1 MLKEKQRED
10 NTGQQFENRL
20 HIDCSTN
27 NHLSQLQEAD
37 DLECWF
43 MAILPRRQPPGPGT
57 RRKLGSS
64 FANGHSVI
72 SRERSFEG
80 LLRASAQRSYPTP
93 EDAKDKNPMMAPPG
107 YETRPSGR
115 VLELQN
121 RDVWL
126 RLTDMSW
133 HLPILGTVL
142 EEPSSNYRSRTAEKW
157 KAKDQKLERLIR
169 RGPKR
174 MATKVQLL
182 FWKRQRIFGCVSQ
195 DVEPPR
201 SSSSSRKSSTMQK
214 TIRCV
219 RFTKAVLRKASDQD
233 QNQSLDAICPRDP
246 HQCSPSAPKFEGWTQ
261 EETGWQE
268 HWAREAAWK
277 LAKKILKLEEEQKTT
292 FFSPT

>member
-27 NHLSQLQEAD
+27 NHLSQLQQAD
-37 DLECWF
+37 DLECGF
-43 MAILPRRQPPGPGT
+43 MAILPWRQPPGPGT
-57 RRKLGSS
+57 RRKLESYI
-64 FANGHSVI
+64 ANGHSVI

-133 HLPILGTVL
+133 HLSILGTVP
-142 EEPSSNYRSRTAEKW
+142 EEPFMQLSFTNSRESGKPRI
-157 KAKDQKLERLIR
+157 KNSKRLIR

-182 FWKRQRIFGCVSQ
+182 C
-195 DVEPPR
+195 
-201 SSSSSRKSSTMQK
+201 
-214 TIRCV
+214 
-219 RFTKAVLRKASDQD
+219 
-233 QNQSLDAICPRDP
+233 
-246 HQCSPSAPKFEGWTQ
+246 
-261 EETGWQE
+261 
-268 HWAREAAWK
+268 
-277 LAKKILKLEEEQKTT
+277 
-292 FFSPT
+292 